1 MRNSQADIAI
11 LGGGLAGGLIA
22 LALAE
27 RQPELDVV
35 LIEQDEALG
44 GNHVWSFFG
53 PDVAK
58 ADRWLLERLVVKG
71 GKATTSP
78 SPRTTAPCP
87 RRITASPPNGWTTSC
102 ARPCHRARS

>member
-27 RQPELDVV
+27 RQPDLDIV

-44 GNHVWSFFG
+44 GNG
-53 PDVAK
+53 PQK
-58 ADRWLLERLVVKG
+58 FWKG
-71 GKATTSP
+71 P
-78 SPRTTAPCP
+78 FI
-87 RRITASPPNGWTTSC
+87 RIFMEE
-102 ARPCHRARS
+102 